1 MLGPLVNA
9 LAVCV
14 CALVGTFAARKIP
27 TRFQE
32 IVQKAVGLVVLYIG
46 LKGAFDSHHTLL
58 LIMSLVL
65 GGVVGEA
72 LNIDKAMNSFGAWLG
87 KRLTGPKGSPADK
100 GQTVAAGSDA
110 NGKFSQGFVQATLI
124 FCVGSMAIVGSLQS
138 GMQGD
143 NNMLFA
149 KSVIDGTTAIVLSAM
164 FGAGVI
170 FSAIPV
176 FVYEGAIALL
186 AMFAG
191 NYLSAE
197 TITEMSAAGSLTI
210 AAIGFNFLGVSPIKV
225 ANLIPAIFVPLV
237 YFAVRNLF
245 V

>member
-9 LAVCV
+9 IAVAF
-14 CALVGTFAARKIP
+14 CALIGTFAAKKIP
-27 TRFQE
+27 PRFRE

-46 LKGAFDSHHTLL
+46 LKGSFDSKHTLL
-58 LIMSLVL
+58 LILSLVI
-65 GGVVGEA
+65 GGVIGEA
-72 LNIDKAMNSFGAWLG
+72 INIDKAMNHFGDWMGRKISRGAL
-87 KRLTGPKGSPADK
+87 SSA
-100 GQTVAAGSDA
+100 S
-110 NGKFSQGFVQATLI
+110 KFSQGFVQATLI

-149 KSVIDGTTAIVLSAM
+149 KSVIDGTTAIVLAAM
-164 FGAGVI
+164 FGLGVV
-170 FSAIPV
+170 FSCIPV
-176 FVYEGAIALL
+176 FVYEGAIALI

-197 TITEMSAAGSLTI
+197 CITEMSAAGSLTI
-210 AAIGFNFLGVSPIKV
+210 AAIGFNFLGLPQIKV

-237 YFAVRNLF
+237 YFGLKGLL
-245 V
+245 